1 MDAGFA
7 SAVAEWHDFFAAVA
21 GVSATLVGL
30 LFVSLALNP
39 LVMGDRRPAGLRTWA
54 GQTFH
59 NFLVVLT
66 VSLVALIPQLSVIAL
81 AATLLIVGGLGVIR
95 VASDVRRTRTD
106 PDPSWRQRS
115 ALMRFASPLAGYLC
129 CLWAAVGVWRG
140 DFDELGWLVGFV
152 FFLMFSA
159 ASSCWDLLK
168 VIGDR
173 AKSDD
178 AVDAA
183 GERR

>member
-7 SAVAEWHDFFAAVA
+7 SAVAEWHEFFAAVA

-59 NFLVVLT
+59 NFLMVLT
-66 VSLVALIPQLSVIAL
+66 VALVALIPEQTTGTVG
-81 AATLLIVGGLGVIR
+81 ATLLIIGALGVFR

-106 PDPSWRQRS
+106 PSPQWQERS

-129 CLWAAVGVWRG
+129 CLMAGIGAWRG
-140 DFDELGWLVGFV
+140 DADELYWLIGFV

-173 AKSDD
+173 GASDGD
-178 AVDAA
+178 GDAA
-183 GERR
+183 DPNR

>member
-30 LFVSLALNP
+30 LFVSLAINP
-39 LVMGDRRPAGLRTWA
+39 VVMGDRRPAGLRTWA

-59 NFLVVLT
+59 NFLVILT
-66 VSLVALIPQLSVIAL
+66 VSLIALIPDLSVTAIV
-81 AATLLIVGGLGVIR
+81 ATLVVVGVLGVGR
-95 VASDVRRTRTD
+95 VASDVRRMRTD
-106 PDPSWRQRS
+106 PDPEWRRRS

-140 DFDELGWLVGFV
+140 EPDELGWLVGFV

-168 VIGDR
+168 VIGER
-173 AKSDD
+173 GQSEG
-178 AVDAA
+178 A
-183 GERR
+183 GADPNR